1 MAAIQWHSAI
11 VAALALLLC
20 GDSAGVLLAQSS
32 PKLLTPPARRTAAPP
47 TPADVIS
54 EPVAPPTSRASASP
68 PAKPAESRDLTP
80 AVTVDARAGL
90 RITKGSGVLPNE
102 HGQVWREY
110 DISPYTLKVKDT
122 DRPQQAIIDWIL
134 RETGTDAWFSEPL
147 GILSAGTT
155 TLRVYH
161 TPEMQQLVRGIVE
174 RFIASEAAAQSLNVR
189 LVTVGSPNW
198 RAKAVPLLKPIDV
211 QSAGVEAWL
220 LSRENA
226 AMLYEELRARADFH
240 EHSSPQLE
248 IFNGQSQ
255 TLARKNPQRYSRGVQ
270 PRSDGLA
277 YEVVPGQID
286 EGYSLQ
292 ISPLMSLD
300 GKSADVAIKCQVD
313 QVEKLVPILVDV
325 PVPGQGQRVQIQVPQ
340 MVSWRLSER
349 FRWPTGEVLLLS
361 CGVVANPGAEAAG
374 PLSMLS
380 PFAPRSRADA
390 LLFVSVQGPPTAVG
404 SVPTAPITPIPPAV
418 SATRPPTSMS
428 RGRY

>member
-1 MAAIQWHSAI
+1 MAAIPWRSAI
-11 VAALALLLC
+11 VAAMALLLC
-20 GDSAGVLLAQSS
+20 GGSASALLAQSS
-32 PKLLTPPARRTAAPP
+32 PKLLTPPARRAAAPP
-47 TPADVIS
+47 TPSEVIS
-54 EPVAPPTSRASASP
+54 EPAAAPTFRASPSP
-68 PAKPAESRDLTP
+68 TAKQAENRDLTP
-80 AVTVDARAGL
+80 AATADASAGL

-174 RFIASEAAAQSLNVR
+174 RFIASDAAAQSLNVR

-198 RAKAVPLLKPIDV
+198 RSKAVPLLKPIEV

-240 EHSSPQLE
+240 EHSSPKLE
-248 IFNGQSQ
+248 IFNGQTQ
-255 TLARKNPQRYSRGVQ
+255 TLARRNPQRYSRGVQ
-270 PRSDGLA
+270 RRGDGLA
-277 YEVVPGQID
+277 YEVAPGQIE

-292 ISPLMSLD
+292 ISPLMSLN
-300 GKSADVAIKCQVD
+300 GKTVDVALKCQVD

-349 FRWPTGEVLLLS
+349 FRWPTDEVLLLS

-374 PLSMLS
+374 PLSVLS

-390 LLFVSVQGPPTAVG
+390 LLFVSLQGPAAASSAAP
-404 SVPTAPITPIPPAV
+404 PAPITPVPPPA
-418 SATRPPTSMS
+418 SASRPPTSMS